1 MFFPKDAFGL
11 CFLLF
16 LVLDFLLILLQLL
29 LGLDNTL
36 VGGIEIFLG
45 VDLLAEQFQSLLH
58 FVVPFKPF
66 PVVEELLLLLFC
78 GFLVCFRCLQ
88 LFLQYFKVVPPGNP
102 GNHRANTPLQM
113 FLLLEKLFFLGFEF
127 RQVYIAQHNSSLP
140 ADGVINR
147 LLFLV
152 RIIVSLCNDIG
163 NPAIDGS
170 SGDLLQN
177 VGLFEVVGFEE
188 VGKGVLG
195 QDAGLAELVVAEPDQ
210 FHDHFGDRLVLG
222 EAIGV
227 ELVDQISRHQH
238 LRFLHAGFILEPV

>member
-1 MFFPKDAFGL
+1 MLRLHRQVTAHAFRKLPDSFDKAALVLFFGDERLGCGLEARYGPVQILILRFDEGEILFDGFDRGESVQVGLFFPKDTFGL

-66 PVVEELLLLLFC
+66 PVGEELLLLLFC
-78 GFLVCFRCLQ
+78 GSLVCFRCLQ
-88 LFLQYFKVVPPGNP
+88 LFLQCSKVVPPGNP
-102 GNHRANTPLQM
+102 GNHRANTPLQP

-140 ADGVINR
+140 ADGIINR

-152 RIIVSLCNDIG
+152 RIIVSL
-163 NPAIDGS
+163 
-170 SGDLLQN
+170 
-177 VGLFEVVGFEE
+177 
-188 VGKGVLG
+188 
-195 QDAGLAELVVAEPDQ
+195 
-210 FHDHFGDRLVLG
+210 
-222 EAIGV
+222 
-227 ELVDQISRHQH
+227 
-238 LRFLHAGFILEPV
+238 